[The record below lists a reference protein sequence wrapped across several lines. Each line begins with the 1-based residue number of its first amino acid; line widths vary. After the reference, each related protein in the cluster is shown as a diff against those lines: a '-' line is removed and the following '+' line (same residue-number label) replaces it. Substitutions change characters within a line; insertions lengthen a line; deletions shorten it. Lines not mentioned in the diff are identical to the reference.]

1 MKKVYIMSQVD
12 EDKCIGDKI
21 CENVCPT
28 GAITVTERKARVDK
42 SKCAACLKCLDMCNE
57 EAIRMVPREQPLIM
71 GADPLDVDQEELR
84 ALCHRA
90 RFDPE
95 ESICLCT
102 LTKAKEVAAGIL
114 KGAKT
119 PEEVTLMTG
128 IRTSCGMWCMA
139 PVLRLLK
146 AHGLETESPKGYRWY
161 DVNANLWDI
170 PKAVS
175 QKYPEYCFE
184 EDKKLY
190 DEDMLDNLITMLTQR
205 R

>member
-28 GAITVTERKARVDK
+28 GAIKVIKRKARVDENR
-42 SKCAACLKCLDMCNE
+42 CAACLKCLDMCNE
-57 EAIRMVPREQPLIM
+57 GAIRMVPRKQPLTM
-71 GADPLDVDQEELR
+71 AVDPLGVNQDELQ

-95 ESICLCT
+95 DAICLCT
-102 LTKAKEVAAGIL
+102 LTKAKEVAAAIL

-128 IRTSCGMWCMA
+128 IRTSCGMWCMT
-139 PVLRLLK
+139 PILRLLK
-146 AHGLETESPKGYRWY
+146 ANGVETSSHKGYRWY
-161 DVNANLWDI
+161 DVDANLWHL
-170 PKAVS
+170 PESVS
-175 QKYPEYCFE
+175 QKYPEYYIE

-190 DEDMLDNLITMLTQR
+190 NEDMLDNLITMLT
-205 R
+205 

>member
-28 GAITVTERKARVDK
+28 GAIKVVKRKARVDE
-42 SKCAACLKCLDMCNE
+42 SRCAACLKCLDMCNE
-57 EAIRMVPREQPLIM
+57 GALRMVPRKQPLTM
-71 GADPLDVDQEELR
+71 GVDPLDVDQDELQ
-84 ALCHRA
+84 ALCRRA

-95 ESICLCT
+95 DAICLCT
-102 LTKAKEVAAGIL
+102 LTTAKEVAAAIL

-139 PVLRLLK
+139 PILRLLK
-146 AHGLETESPKGYRWY
+146 ARGLDIVPPKGYRWY
-161 DVNANLWDI
+161 DVDANLWDI
-170 PKAVS
+170 SEAVS
-175 QKYPEYCFE
+175 KKYPEYCFE
-184 EDKKLY
+184 EDKKFY
-190 DEDMLDNLITMLTQR
+190 DEDMLDNLISMLT
-205 R
+205 